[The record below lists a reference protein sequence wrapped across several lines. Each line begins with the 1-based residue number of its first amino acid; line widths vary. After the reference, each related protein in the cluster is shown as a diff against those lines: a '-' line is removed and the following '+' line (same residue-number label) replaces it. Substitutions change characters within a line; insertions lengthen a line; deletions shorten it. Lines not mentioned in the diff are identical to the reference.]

1 VVASASNAPAGRRGS
16 RVAKARTERLLLG
29 AVVFL
34 VCLGLVMV
42 YSVSSARAVIQGGD
56 PLGQVQRQLVYA
68 VIGFA
73 VLAVVA
79 RAKPEAF
86 RRAAPVAVGAS
97 IVMLVVVLVPSVGI
111 IVNGARRW
119 LAFGPIQLQPSEIAK
134 LALILWL
141 ATAIAR
147 DPRRLAQPRGLVPF
161 VSLTG
166 LFALLIIIEPD
177 LGTTGTVVLTAFAM
191 LFVAGAPTRKLGAIA
206 GAMLGLAVLSILA
219 SPYQRARVLT
229 FLNPWAD
236 PTGQGFQTVQAEI
249 AIGSGGLFGRGLG
262 NSIQKNFYLPEAH
275 TDMIGAIIGEELGLL
290 GLFVLLAA
298 FVIVGIAGFRIAL
311 RARDVHQRL
320 LATGITSLICIQA
333 GVNIAQV
340 FGLLPVT
347 GVPLPFVSAGG
358 TSLVVFLAGV
368 GILVNISRRG
378 KRAVSRRPAAHPQAR
393 GDRGGGDGRP
403 RQAGPRDRRR
413 LAS

>member
-1 VVASASNAPAGRRGS
+1 M
-16 RVAKARTERLLLG
+16 AKARTERLLLG

-56 PLGQVQRQLVYA
+56 PLGQVQKQLVYA

-73 VLAVVA
+73 VLGIVA
-79 RAKPEAF
+79 RARPELF
-86 RRAAPVAVGAS
+86 RRFAPAAVGIAL
-97 IVMLVVVLVPSVGI
+97 VMLAAVLVPSIGI
-111 IVNGARRW
+111 VVNGARRW
-119 LAFGPIQLQPSEIAK
+119 LAFGPVQLQPSEIAK

-147 DPRRLAQPRGLVPF
+147 DPKRLARPKGLVPF
-161 VSLTG
+161 VGLTG
-166 LFALLIIIEPD
+166 LFALLIVIEPD
-177 LGTTGTVVLTAFAM
+177 LGTTGTLVVTAFAM
-191 LFVAGAPTRKLGAIA
+191 LFVAGAPPRKLGMIG
-206 GAMLGLAVLSILA
+206 GAMIGLAVLSILA

-236 PTGQGFQTVQAEI
+236 PTGAGFQTVQAEI

-290 GLFVLLAA
+290 GVLALLAA
-298 FVIVGIAGFRIAL
+298 FIVVGISGYRIAL

-320 LATGITSLICIQA
+320 LATGITTLICVQA
-333 GVNIAQV
+333 GVNVAQV

-378 KRAVSRRPAAHPQAR
+378 TKVAGRRPAAQPHEG
-393 GDRGGGDGRP
+393 GDRGRGDGRA

>member
-1 VVASASNAPAGRRGS
+1 
-16 RVAKARTERLLLG
+16 LLG
-29 AVVFL
+29 AVAFL
-34 VCLGLVMV
+34 VCLGIVMV
-42 YSVSSARAVIQGGD
+42 YSVSSARAVIEGSD
-56 PLGQVQRQLVYA
+56 PLGQVQRQLIYA

-79 RAKPEAF
+79 RARLDLF
-86 RRAAPVAVGAS
+86 RRVAPAAVGVA
-97 IVMLVVVLVPSVGI
+97 IAMLTAVLIPSVGI
-111 IVNGARRW
+111 VVNGARRW
-119 LAFGPIQLQPSEIAK
+119 LAFGPIQLQPSEVAK
-134 LALILWL
+134 LALVLWL

-147 DPRRLAQPRGLVPF
+147 DPKRLARPKGLVPF
-161 VSLTG
+161 VSLTA
-166 LFALLIIIEPD
+166 LFALLVVIEPD
-177 LGTTGTVVLTAFAM
+177 LGTTGTLVLTAFAM
-191 LFVAGAPTRKLGAIA
+191 LFVAGAPIRKLGVIA
-206 GAMLGLAVLSILA
+206 VAMMGLAILSILA

-236 PTGQGFQTVQAEI
+236 PTGQGFQTIQAEI
-249 AIGSGGLFGRGLG
+249 AIGSGGVFGRGLG

-290 GLFVLLAA
+290 GLLLVLGA
-298 FVIVGIAGFRIAL
+298 FVIVGVAGFRIAL

-333 GVNIAQV
+333 GVNVAQV

-347 GVPLPFVSAGG
+347 GVPMPFVSAGG

-378 KRAVSRRPAAHPQAR
+378 KRAVSRRPVAEPHTR
-393 GDRGGGDGRP
+393 GDRRGGDGRT